1 METYTIRQIQPEDY
15 ADIRQLVSDAFT
27 YNERGSDGVFHE
39 AYMDYIRRSPYAVP
53 ELEIIAVSAD
63 TGMYLGHAVFT
74 ALPMGENAKIIWLNC
89 LAVRHGKDDNHGAKT
104 YEYQRRGIGT
114 ALVMRGLA
122 IAKEM
127 GYTGCLTCGH
137 PDVYRE
143 KMGFKDYQAFC
154 IRKDESVGEPDGA
167 LHAIELAPGGFDG
180 TSKLLS
186 FKHDE
191 FIREDKKNEG

>member
-15 ADIRQLVSDAFT
+15 ADIRQLVSDAFA
-27 YNERGSDGVFHE
+27 YNERGSDGAFHVV
-39 AYMDYIRRSPYAVP
+39 YMDYVRHSLYAIP
-53 ELEIIAVSAD
+53 ELELVAVSAE

-74 ALPMGENAKIIWLNC
+74 ALPMGKNAKIIWLNC
-89 LAVRHGKDDNHGAKT
+89 LAVKHGDNDNHDNKV
-104 YEYQRRGIGT
+104 YEFQRRGIGT

-137 PDVYRE
+137 PDVYRK
-143 KMGFKDYQAFC
+143 KMGFQDYQAFG

-191 FIREDKKNEG
+191 HIRADKDKE